1 MPNEKAP
8 RKCCPGPGSPFLA
21 GIDRGHCKDEKQVSD
36 HISCLTPPALGGTI
50 TVSSKP
56 VPILRTLGLQL
67 QVLYAS
73 SERDFNLVFARLV
86 ELRASGLVNRHYA
99 QNPDCAQPTRPA
111 QIRLESGSSRPTI

>member
-8 RKCCPGPGSPFLA
+8 RKCCPGPGSPCLA
-21 GIDRGHCKDEKQVSD
+21 GIDRGHCKDEKQVSG
-36 HISCLTPPALGGTI
+36 HIISCLNLPALGGTI

-73 SERDFNLVFARLV
+73 SERDFKLAFARLV
-86 ELRASGLVNRHYA
+86 ELRASGLVIGTDSLFN
-99 QNPDCAQPTRPA
+99 TRKEELA
-111 QIRLESGSSRPTI
+111 ALRSTVRQSL

>member
-21 GIDRGHCKDEKQVSD
+21 GIDRGHCKDEKQVSG
-36 HISCLTPPALGGTI
+36 HISCLNPPALGGTI

-73 SERDFNLVFARLV
+73 SERDFKLVFARLV
-86 ELRASGLVNRHYA
+86 ELRASGLVIGTDSLFN
-99 QNPDCAQPTRPA
+99 TRKEELA
-111 QIRLESGSSRPTI
+111 ALRSTVRQSL